1 MFPSLYTLYFI
12 MDAVSSQNRR
22 SYFYYGGVWPYIIFC
37 VSQSNVSITGNIL
50 LDQDL
55 DVGFIDISG
64 SGKLV
69 FGRGR
74 AIKLTTMGI
83 MVRDTAS
90 LIIGSEDC
98 RHTDDVSITL
108 KGKQIRGE

>member
-1 MFPSLYTLYFI
+1 

-22 SYFYYGGVWPYIIFC
+22 SYFYLKGVWPYIIFC

-74 AIKLTTMGI
+74 VIKLTTMGI